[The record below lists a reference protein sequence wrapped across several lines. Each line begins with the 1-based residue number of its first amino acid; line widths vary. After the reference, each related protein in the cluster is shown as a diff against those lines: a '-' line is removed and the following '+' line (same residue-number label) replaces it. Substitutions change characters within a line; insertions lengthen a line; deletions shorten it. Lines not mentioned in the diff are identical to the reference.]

1 MKTHKGAV
9 TVQSFH
15 YDVESPTADVKSDLQ
30 IQIEHPDFKD
40 EKGQL
45 LDESEGK
52 IFQVIIPFEIHPE
65 NAPFKVSGLIGQV
78 VQLVGFQGTQED
90 LEPKQV
96 EQISRPVVEYIE
108 TLTYQVTAVA
118 INRGVSL
125 NFTAHSKV
133 EPNKAMKEAQD
144 KKKKKK

>member
-1 MKTHKGAV
+1 MKTNKGEV

-15 YDVESPTADVKSDLQ
+15 YDVESPAADVKSDLQ
-30 IQIEHPDFKD
+30 ISIEHPDLKN
-40 EKGQL
+40 EKGDP

-52 IFQVIIPFEIHPE
+52 IFLVVIPFEIHPE
-65 NAPFKVSGLIGQV
+65 KAPFKVSGLIGQV
-78 VQLVGFQGTQED
+78 VQLIGFQGSPED

-96 EQISRPVVEYIE
+96 EKISRPVVEYIE

-125 NFTAHSKV
+125 NFTAHSNV
-133 EPNKAMKEAQD
+133 EPNEAMKDLQD
-144 KKKKKK
+144 KKNKE